1 MLCWQLALCAAH
13 PTVPSRLS
21 GSRSSKALLLAE
33 LVSLRALLG
42 STAARGQ
49 CRSELRSAMG
59 AGLAAAVT
67 HTARPRFVVSP
78 QSGGA
83 APLTET
89 SGEKINDPVAVSRG
103 EVGEDLTVE
112 TRERQPLKNQRPAA
126 SVPQRAAAGTARPA
140 RPAPGTAAAQPS
152 PPRRAQR
159 PSRSGFPVRNARG
172 SAPPPA
178 EPRAAPALPLARLPA
193 ARGDWCSRGSGRL

>member
-1 MLCWQLALCAAH
+1 MRGLSPNLCTLLWNGSKLLGLFLSVEHVRCSQKAGSRQPFYLLHRLHFWCQLLLADGSPCSPCSRAPCSAEAARRPVLCWQLALCAAH

-21 GSRSSKALLLAE
+21 GSRSSKPLLLAE

-112 TRERQPLKNQRPAA
+112 TRERQPLKNQ
-126 SVPQRAAAGTARPA
+126 
-140 RPAPGTAAAQPS
+140 
-152 PPRRAQR
+152 
-159 PSRSGFPVRNARG
+159 
-172 SAPPPA
+172 
-178 EPRAAPALPLARLPA
+178 
-193 ARGDWCSRGSGRL
+193 

>member
-21 GSRSSKALLLAE
+21 GSRSSKPLLLAE

-103 EVGEDLTVE
+103 EVGQDLTVE
-112 TRERQPLKNQRPAA
+112 TREWQPLKNQ
-126 SVPQRAAAGTARPA
+126 
-140 RPAPGTAAAQPS
+140 
-152 PPRRAQR
+152 
-159 PSRSGFPVRNARG
+159 
-172 SAPPPA
+172 
-178 EPRAAPALPLARLPA
+178 
-193 ARGDWCSRGSGRL
+193 